1 MGDKDFIKPE
11 LERRGTVHFGKV
23 LVVLFFLY
31 FLHDIT
37 SAPNGGALVGSCELC
52 EAAEYIVK

>member
-23 LVVLFFLY
+23 PVVSYCFFP
-31 FLHDIT
+31 T
-37 SAPNGGALVGSCELC
+37 A
-52 EAAEYIVK
+52 

>member
-23 LVVLFFLY
+23 PLVFACY
-31 FLHDIT
+31 LHVI
-37 SAPNGGALVGSCELC
+37 SSVSK
-52 EAAEYIVK
+52 VKHEW